1 VIKHFPAL
9 TPPYCGNKG
18 ISLAITPSLLI
29 VSFHSSTSVEKRV
42 DKFRIIGGVKG

>member
-1 VIKHFPAL
+1 VIKHFPVL
-9 TPPYCGNKG
+9 TPTYCGNKG